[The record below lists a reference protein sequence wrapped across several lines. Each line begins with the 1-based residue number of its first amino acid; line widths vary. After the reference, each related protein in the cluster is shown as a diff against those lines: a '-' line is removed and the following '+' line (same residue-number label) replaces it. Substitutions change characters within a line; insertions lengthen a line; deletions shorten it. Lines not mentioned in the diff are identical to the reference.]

1 MISDATFQSFPT
13 LIQLMIIRNGLG
25 GIIIEQDGRHN
36 VFGHSSPWYVAAVTL
51 CCVLGLAMAYRV
63 RAPYGPRKF
72 DSIAVLPFTNLSG
85 DLKQGYFV
93 DGVTDTLTA
102 ELSKISSLQ

>member
-36 VFGHSSPWYVAAVTL
+36 VFGHSGPWYVAAVTL
-51 CCVLGLAMAYRV
+51 CCVLGLAMAYPCEPRMALESSIPLQCSPLLTF
-63 RAPYGPRKF
+63 RA
-72 DSIAVLPFTNLSG
+72 I
-85 DLKQGYFV
+85 
-93 DGVTDTLTA
+93 
-102 ELSKISSLQ
+102 

>member
-1 MISDATFQSFPT
+1 LAVAFCQRGFNHFLFLVEQRVTKRNCWTSD
-13 LIQLMIIRNGLG
+13 
-25 GIIIEQDGRHN
+25 
-36 VFGHSSPWYVAAVTL
+36 
-51 CCVLGLAMAYRV
+51 V
-63 RAPYGPRKF
+63 RWFLFEPALV
-72 DSIAVLPFTNLSG
+72 SFTNLSG